1 MKTKIAKIT
10 IIKCFLLLV
19 LVGSSLQT
27 KADVDGV
34 RVWQSP
40 AHTRLVFDLSEPHQ
54 HKIFTLE
61 KPYRVVIDLAGDAQF
76 KPEINKVE
84 LDSALVTSLRTGR
97 QKNNDLRMVFLL
109 RNDVSPKSSILP
121 PNKIYPHHRLVVD
134 LIEKNATS
142 IEPIQTVK
150 TVADKV
156 VHNKRDIIVAI
167 DAGHGG
173 EDPGAVGYRRTK
185 EKTVVLK
192 IAKELARLLEAEP
205 GYKPYL
211 TRTGDYY
218 IPLRD
223 RTRKARD
230 ANADLFISIH
240 ADAFSNSQAHGSSV
254 FVLSERGAS
263 SEEARYL
270 AEKENEAD
278 LVGGVSLGDK
288 DDHVAMTLLDL
299 SMTATRGSSL
309 SVGKSILKRMDT
321 ISRLHKK
328 EVGEAAFMVLKAP
341 DIPALL
347 IETGFISNPG
357 EAKKLATSRYQ
368 KKMAREIFTGL
379 TQYFDE
385 EPPEGS
391 YIAWKKKGGNTRL
404 ASADVARR
412 YTIQRGD
419 TLSHIAKKHKVS
431 VTDIRRLNGIKNNRI
446 QVGQQIKLPAS

>member
-1 MKTKIAKIT
+1 MIK
-10 IIKCFLLLV
+10 IIKTVFLLALYSANSNT
-19 LVGSSLQT
+19 L
-27 KADVDGV
+27 ADVDSV

-40 AHTRLVFDLSEPHQ
+40 ENTRLVFDLSKPHQ

-61 KPYRVVIDLAGDAQF
+61 NPYRLVIDLGGGAKF
-76 KPEINKVE
+76 KPNVSKVD
-84 LDSALVTSLRTGR
+84 LASTLVTGLRTGR
-97 QKNNDLRMVFLL
+97 QKNKDLRLVFQL
-109 RNDVSPKSSILP
+109 RGDVNPKSSILA

-134 LIEKNATS
+134 LFEKNQQT
-142 IEPIQTVK
+142 IEPVITVK

-156 VHNKRDIIVAI
+156 AHNKRDIIVAI

-185 EKTVVLK
+185 EKVVVLK
-192 IAKELARLLEAEP
+192 IAKKLAALLESEP

-240 ADAFSNSQAHGSSV
+240 ADAFKNSNAHGSSV

-270 AEKENEAD
+270 AAKENEAD
-278 LVGGVSLGDK
+278 LVGGVSLGGRE
-288 DDHVAMTLLDL
+288 DHVAMTLLDL

-309 SVGKSILKRMDT
+309 AVGKSILKRMDN

-328 EVGEAAFMVLKAP
+328 QVGEAAFMVLKAP

-357 EAKKLATSRYQ
+357 EAKKLATSSYQ
-368 KKMAREIFTGL
+368 NKMAREIFGGL
-379 TQYFDE
+379 TEYFND

-391 YIAWKKKGGNTRL
+391 YVAWKKKSGSSTT
-404 ASADVARR
+404 ASSGSSNSTGMTR
-412 YTIQRGD
+412 YTIKRGD
-419 TLSHIAKKHKVS
+419 TLSGIAAKHRTTVAS
-431 VTDIRRLNGIKNNRI
+431 IRRLNGIKNNSI
-446 QVGQQIKLPAS
+446 QVGQRIKLPAS

>member
-1 MKTKIAKIT
+1 M
-10 IIKCFLLLV
+10 
-19 LVGSSLQT
+19 
-27 KADVDGV
+27 ADVDGV

-40 AHTRLVFDLSEPHQ
+40 SHTRLVFDLSEPHQ

-61 KPYRVVIDLAGDAQF
+61 KPYRVVIDLAGGAQF
-76 KPEINKVE
+76 KPEIDKVE

-240 ADAFSNSQAHGSSV
+240 ADAFRNSQAHGSSV

-309 SVGKSILKRMDT
+309 SVGTSILKRMDT

-368 KKMAREIFTGL
+368 KKMAREIFIGL

-391 YIAWKKKGGNTRL
+391 YVAWKKKGGSTNL
-404 ASADVARR
+404 ASSNVARR

-419 TLSHIAKKHKVS
+419 TLSHIAQKHKVS

-446 QVGQQIKLPAS
+446 QVGQKIKLPAS